1 MKSKIQHRGRFIS
14 NLEVRAIDPAKPNE
28 VYIKGYAALFNSM
41 TLLMSYDECDYYE
54 VILPGAFDSVLT
66 NDVRCLFDHESEY
79 VLGRGNNTRGAYE
92 SGLQTLKYGVDD
104 KGLYYECR
112 LDLSINI
119 HNDLY
124 KLMQRGDITQS
135 SFGFIIGDSRWTE
148 ENINGKETCTR
159 EIISVSQ
166 LFDVSPVTYPA
177 YEDTEAEAMG
187 SALKE
192 EYKSA
197 KKQVLS
203 APINTG
209 IDAALVARSKFNI
222 LKSKF

>member
-1 MKSKIQHRGRFIS
+1 MKNKIQHRGRYIS
-14 NLEVRAIDPAKPNE
+14 NLEIRAIDPATPNE

-41 TLLMSYDECDYYE
+41 TLLMSYGDCDYYE
-54 VILPGAFDSVLT
+54 VILPGAFDNVLT

-92 SGLQTLKYGVDD
+92 SGLQTLKYGVDE

-112 LDLSINI
+112 LDLTINT

-135 SFGFIIGDSRWTE
+135 SFGFIIGDSKWTE
-148 ENINGKETCTR
+148 ETINGKETCTR

-177 YEDTEAEAMG
+177 YEDTEAEAMR
-187 SALKE
+187 SSIMDEIKN
-192 EYKSA
+192 S
-197 KKQVLS
+197 KQS
-203 APINTG
+203 EPAPTNNG
-209 IDAALVARSKFNI
+209 IDTALVARSKFNI